1 MTPAHAPLDGARMRR
16 ALLLARRGWG
26 QTAPNP
32 MVGAVVVRDGK
43 VIAEG
48 WHARF
53 GAPHAEAMALAI
65 AGEGARGADVYV
77 TLEPCN
83 HFGKTPPC
91 ADALIAAGVRRVI
104 IAVRDPN
111 PEAGG
116 GIAKLQAAGI
126 AVETGVEEAAAA
138 ELNAPFLF
146 THTRHDRP
154 FVTLKL
160 ALSADG
166 ALAPADRSQFWL
178 TGDKARSLVHRL
190 RAGADAVMVGIGTA
204 VADDPA
210 LTVRYGKRPRI
221 APRRVV
227 LDRTA
232 RLPLTGQL
240 AHSARKIPVEV
251 LATAPGTHR
260 TDALERAGVRVID
273 APSLDAHLQG
283 LRERGVRHLFVEGG
297 AAVAE
302 SLLGGGFVDRLII
315 FRAPTLLGAGALT
328 PGTAVPPAEGS
339 DTWSVVER
347 RMVGEDQL
355 TLYRSTSR

>member
-32 MVGAVVVRDGK
+32 MVGAVVVRNGK
-43 VIAEG
+43 IIAEG
-48 WHARF
+48 WHTRF
-53 GAPHAEAMALAI
+53 GEPHAEAMALAI
-65 AGEGARGADVYV
+65 AGESARGADVYV

-83 HFGKTPPC
+83 HVGKTPPC
-91 ADALIAAGVRRVI
+91 ADALIAAGVRRVV

-116 GIAKLQAAGI
+116 GIAKLRAAGI
-126 AVETGVEEAAAA
+126 IVETGVEEPAAR

-160 ALSADG
+160 ALSAEG
-166 ALAPADRSQFWL
+166 AVAPGDRSQQWL
-178 TGDKARSLVHRL
+178 TGEKARQLVHKL
-190 RAGADAVMVGIGTA
+190 RAGADAVLVGIGTA

-210 LTVRYGKRPRI
+210 LTVRHGKRPRV
-221 APRRVV
+221 APKRVV

-240 AHSARKIPVEV
+240 ARTARKIPVEV
-251 LATAPGTHR
+251 LATEPEPGR
-260 TDALERAGVRVID
+260 VEALERSGVKVHS
-273 APSLDAHLQG
+273 ASSLDSHLQG

-297 AAVAE
+297 AAIADAFV
-302 SLLGGGFVDRLII
+302 GGGFVDRLII
-315 FRAPTLLGAGALT
+315 FRAPVHLGAGALV
-328 PGTAVPPAEGS
+328 PGIAVPPDEGS
-339 DTWSVVER
+339 DMWEVVER
-347 RMVGEDQL
+347 RMVGADQL
-355 TLYRSTSR
+355 TIYRPTSR

>member
-32 MVGAVVVRDGK
+32 MVGAVVVRDGR
-43 VIAEG
+43 VVAEG

-53 GAPHAEAMALAI
+53 GEPHAEAMALQR
-65 AGEGARGADVYV
+65 AGAAARGADVYV

-91 ADALIAAGVRRVI
+91 ADALVAAGVRRVV
-104 IAVRDPN
+104 IALSDPN
-111 PEAGG
+111 PEASGG
-116 GIAKLQAAGI
+116 VAKLRAAGI
-126 AVETGVEEAAAA
+126 EVVTGVEEEAAA
-138 ELNAPFLF
+138 ELNAPFVF

-166 ALAPADRSQFWL
+166 AIAPADRTQVWL
-178 TGDKARSLVHRL
+178 TGEASRRLVHRL
-190 RAGADAVMVGIGTA
+190 RANADAVMVGIGTA
-204 VADDPA
+204 LADDPA
-210 LTVRYGKRPRI
+210 LTVRHGKRPRI

-227 LDRTA
+227 LDREA
-232 RLPLTGQL
+232 RLPPGGALGRT
-240 AHSARKIPVEV
+240 ARKIPVEL
-251 LATAPGTHR
+251 LAQEPPAPR
-260 TDALERAGVRVID
+260 VEALERAGVRVYS

-297 AAVAE
+297 AAVADA
-302 SLLGGGFVDRLII
+302 LLGGGFVDRLII
-315 FRAPTLLGAGALT
+315 FRAPVLLGAGALT

-339 DTWSVVER
+339 ERWQVLER
-347 RMVGEDQL
+347 RTVGEDQM
-355 TLYRSTSR
+355 TTYRPTSR